1 MLRASTEPPPSALLG
16 ACSEPVLRARLGAR
30 LGACSEHAEHL
41 LEPEEQLP
49 VLLGD
54 VLLEE
59 LLERV
64 DALARHAAV
73 EGVGEVELAAV
84 RDARDRVD
92 LDRDGHARLGA
103 VDGLPI
109 VLEPDDAPD
118 VEVGLLRV
126 RVRVRARIRAR
137 VRARVRVR

>member
-1 MLRASTEPPPSALLG
+1 M
-16 ACSEPVLRARLGAR
+16 
-30 LGACSEHAEHL
+30 
-41 LEPEEQLP
+41 P

-84 RDARDRVD
+84 RDARHRVD

-118 VEVGLLRV
+118 VEVGLVRV

-137 VRARVRVR
+137 VRARVRVGSRSSTTVAGW